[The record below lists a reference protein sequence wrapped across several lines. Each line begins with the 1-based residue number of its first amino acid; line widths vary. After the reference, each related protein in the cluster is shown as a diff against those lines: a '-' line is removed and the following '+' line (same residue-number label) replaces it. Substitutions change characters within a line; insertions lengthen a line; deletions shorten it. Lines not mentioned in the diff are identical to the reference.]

1 MKSLKKKGG
10 HPTRSGTNWGSEQ
23 FPRKQNVN
31 LGDCDPFLSVGTF
44 NITVPYSFSE
54 SGLLTK
60 KKNPPNL
67 FIEPNFLF
75 SFFPKLVIFVKI

>member
-1 MKSLKKKGG
+1 MS
-10 HPTRSGTNWGSEQ
+10 R
-23 FPRKQNVN
+23 NVN

-60 KKNPPNL
+60 KKKIPPNL

-75 SFFPKLVIFVKI
+75 SFFPKLIIFVKI

>member
-1 MKSLKKKGG
+1 MVRV
-10 HPTRSGTNWGSEQ
+10 RSRTNWGSEE
-23 FPRKQNVN
+23 FPMSRNVN

-60 KKNPPNL
+60 KKKSSKFVHRVEFPL
-67 FIEPNFLF
+67 Q
-75 SFFPKLVIFVKI
+75 FFPKLVIFVKI